1 MRKRV
6 LLGMYDQQKLIS
18 VCAPAQSIRSRCKYA
33 PILCAYILTT
43 HVLSVRPII
52 ARCNELCA
60 PFNRFQLFN
69 KDDRVVL
76 NIFVCSGTVNYNAGG
91 TGNDQ
96 GFPRSLVAVVRRGGG
111 GSGSQRLNVS
121 WTKHMKFSLF
131 AVSFFP
137 ITKKRKRLQSIAG
150 LTDRHFQSPAERS
163 RTRTRNLMYSNRA
176 SVITLDCMSE
186 INCKRWNKQCFWHLT
201 F

>member
-111 GSGSQRLNVS
+111 GQWESEAQCILD
-121 WTKHMKFSLF
+121 KAYEILSLCCLIL
-131 AVSFFP
+131 P
-137 ITKKRKRLQSIAG
+137 YNQEKKKA
-150 LTDRHFQSPAERS
+150 T
-163 RTRTRNLMYSNRA
+163 
-176 SVITLDCMSE
+176 
-186 INCKRWNKQCFWHLT
+186 INCWVD
-201 F
+201 